1 MTYEHKLSTGGYWL
15 FTGRQTLAV
24 AVAAVAAMTPP
35 LLAAAG
41 AADAA
46 PKQISP
52 PA

>member
-1 MTYEHKLSTGGYWL
+1 MTYRYIDLWITFRL

-24 AVAAVAAMTPP
+24 AAVAAPSPP

-46 PKQISP
+46 PKQVSP
-52 PA
+52 

>member
-1 MTYEHKLSTGGYWL
+1 MTYRYIDLWITSKP
-15 FTGRQTLAV
+15 FTGRQ
-24 AVAAVAAMTPP
+24 AVAAAGASAMSPP

-46 PKQISP
+46 PKQVSP

>member
-15 FTGRQTLAV
+15 FTGRQ
-24 AVAAVAAMTPP
+24 AVAAAGDGAMSPP

-46 PKQISP
+46 PKQVSP
-52 PA
+52 

>member
-1 MTYEHKLSTGGYWL
+1 MTYEHKLSTGGYWP
-15 FTGRQTLAV
+15 FTGRQAV
-24 AVAAVAAMTPP
+24 AVAGASAMSPP

>member
-1 MTYEHKLSTGGYWL
+1 MTYRCSALWITSEL

-24 AVAAVAAMTPP
+24 AVAGAGAMTPP

-52 PA
+52 

>member
-1 MTYEHKLSTGGYWL
+1 MTYRCSALWITFQS
-15 FTGRQTLAV
+15 FTGRQAL

-52 PA
+52 

>member
-1 MTYEHKLSTGGYWL
+1 MTYKHKLSTGGYWL
-15 FTGRQTLAV
+15 AV
-24 AVAAVAAMTPP
+24 ACAVAGAGAMTPP

-52 PA
+52 

>member
-1 MTYEHKLSTGGYWL
+1 MTYRCSALWITSKL
-15 FTGRQTLAV
+15 FTGRQALAA

-52 PA
+52 

>member
-1 MTYEHKLSTGGYWL
+1 MTYRCSAMWITSQS

>member
-1 MTYEHKLSTGGYWL
+1 MTYRCIDLWITFQP
-15 FTGRQTLAV
+15 FTGSRTL

-52 PA
+52 

>member
-1 MTYEHKLSTGGYWL
+1 MWITFQP

-24 AVAAVAAMTPP
+24 AAAGAGAMTPP

-52 PA
+52 